1 MGSRQENTTRMDCLF
16 FNIKHD
22 TKGKGQ
28 RHLQPIKNI
37 QFKKNTTALNT
48 ITSNLLQNK
57 FAVRHKGFHGI
68 FSNVNVPEIH

>member
-1 MGSRQENTTRMDCLF
+1 MDCLF

-37 QFKKNTTALNT
+37 QFEKNTTVLNK

-57 FAVRHKGFHGI
+57 FAVRHKGFHKI
-68 FSNVNVPEIH
+68 FENAIANVPEIH